1 VTVTIGG
8 KAPIHVAATASLQR
22 ALDAAAP
29 GDLIIVDPAARATTS
44 TPAVPAIHQEL
55 LLMWKPVRL
64 QGVAAA
70 SSVLNAN
77 AHPAGAI
84 DVWRRQVDCLFGLAL
99 NGMPPNGT
107 NPFDPTGTY
116 SCPGAGWTNW
126 AANSSNP
133 QVDRLPLE
141 PVVGWNATQN
151 GNMAELL
158 QEPSLMGALEGAG
171 ITVLSKGVRFPA
183 GSDPFGVVPSA
194 AEEAGPFPPG
204 TVLLTG
210 STSGTNGCGPNTS
223 SARNPFPSNF
233 LCNPSSID
241 GISVTNSSQGG
252 GGIFVHG
259 WGHDIQIANNRVT
272 NNSGTLSGGIS
283 IGQGEFSPSITV
295 GGALE
300 TPPGSCQSEVG
311 LLPNT
316 QLQYCFDRNVNIH
329 HNAIT
334 RNSSTGDELFSATP
348 AGAGG
353 VTICNGSD
361 FYKFNY
367 NWVCGNL
374 STGDGGGVAHIGFS
388 YNGAIEHNSILFNQS
403 TNPTIPTNGGGL
415 LVMGAP
421 DVDPTC
427 SGATDKDCLNPTPI
441 PPSDG
446 IGPGL
451 QINANLIRGNA
462 AESGSGGG
470 IALQNVNGSD
480 VLSFPADP
488 SRWFSV
494 DITNNII
501 DNNVAGW
508 DGAGISLLDA
518 LRVDIVNNTIASNDT
533 TASSGVLFNTVGAP
547 LASTQGPCPPGGKNA
562 QGICTTPVTTSTPQ
576 PAGIVAVQ
584 NSSNLTANLPAS
596 VNCPAGHG
604 PGGTG
609 TSGLTNGACRNFSY
623 PQMYNNV
630 LWQNRSFYIA
640 ITGAGSGTTNQQN
653 TVGLFNGFT
662 ATPAASQPTADA
674 TTANGTGSI
683 ITGGT
688 GACVSPGTAP
698 NYWDIGVRG
707 DTGPADHSG
716 STFTRGTTTIV
727 TPLAP
732 AYSVL
737 TSVGSTTDYGAANLH
752 NTASNPTFLS
762 QYCDGSRIPP
772 ENGGMGYLVPPGIAD
787 ATVPNPVFSLTP
799 AATVDEGNNWININ
813 WGPLSLVNTS
823 NGTLNGIM
831 LGDYGPSSTSAAINY
846 VPITAPTY
854 AAAPSLDF
862 YGTQRKTNNL
872 VDAGAVE
879 FSGTVTPR
887 LSANVTP
894 GTPAFG
900 NWAAGTTS
908 PAQTVTVTNTGNT
921 ALAGGAFTFGGGT
934 PQPFARPAGTAGG
947 TCGTTL
953 AIGASCTINVVFSPP
968 TATSFTRSLAVAYT
982 GATITGPPVTLTG
995 TGVANRA
1002 TLSITPNPLTITL
1015 PSNATTGT
1023 GVVTLTNTAA
1033 AGGAQ
1038 VTVTGVNGP
1047 PFFLSIGPL
1056 AGPDTCTG
1064 ATLAPGATCIVTVRF
1079 SSTRSPRGV
1088 NRNGTITFYDN
1099 GVGNA
1104 QTGNLVGFATP

>member
-1 VTVTIGG
+1 
-8 KAPIHVAATASLQR
+8 
-22 ALDAAAP
+22 
-29 GDLIIVDPAARATTS
+29 
-44 TPAVPAIHQEL
+44 
-55 LLMWKPVRL
+55 MWKPVRL

-70 SSVLNAN
+70 SSVVNAN
-77 AHPAGAI
+77 SHPAGRI

-99 NGMPPNGT
+99 NGQPPGGT
-107 NPFDPTGTY
+107 NPYDPTGTY

-133 QVDRLPLE
+133 QIDRLPLE
-141 PVVGWNATQN
+141 AVVGWDASQN

-171 ITVLSKGVRFPA
+171 ITVLAKGMRFPA
-183 GSDPFGVVPSA
+183 GSNPFGTAPSA
-194 AEEAGPFPPG
+194 AEGGSFPAG
-204 TVLLTG
+204 TVLLTA
-210 STSGTNGCGPNTS
+210 STAGPNGCGANTS
-223 SARNPFPSNF
+223 SAANPFPSNF

-241 GISVTNSSQGG
+241 GITVSNSSQGG

-259 WGHDIQIANNRVT
+259 WGHNIQIANNRVT
-272 NNSGTLSGGIS
+272 NNAGTLSGGINV
-283 IGQGEFSPSITV
+283 GQGEFPGAYTV
-295 GGALE
+295 GGINAD
-300 TPPGSCQSEVG
+300 PNSCQSQFG
-311 LLPNT
+311 LPAGT

-374 STGDGGGVAHIGFS
+374 SSGDGGGVAHVGFS
-388 YNGAIEHNSILFNQS
+388 YNGDIEHNSILFNQS
-403 TNPTIPTNGGGL
+403 TNPTLPTNGGGL

-421 DVDPTC
+421 DADPPC
-427 SGATDKDCLNPTPI
+427 GAAIDTDCVNGTPVA
-441 PPSDG
+441 PSDG

-451 QINANLIRGNA
+451 LINANLIRGNG

-470 IALQNVNGSD
+470 LALQNVNGTD
-480 VLSFPADP
+480 VLTFPTIP
-488 SRWFSV
+488 SRWYSV
-494 DITNNII
+494 NVTNNII

-508 DGAGISLLDA
+508 DGAGISLYDA
-518 LRVDIVNNTIASNDT
+518 LSVNIINNTIAANDT

-547 LASTQGPCPPGGKNA
+547 LASTQGPCPPGGRNA

-576 PAGIVAVQ
+576 PAGIVAIQ

-609 TSGLTNGACRNFSY
+609 ITGVTNGACRYYSY
-623 PQMYNNV
+623 PELYNNV

-640 ITGAGSGTTNQQN
+640 MTGPGTGTINQQN
-653 TVGLFNGFT
+653 TVGLFSGFT
-662 ATPAASQPTADA
+662 ATPAPSQPSADA
-674 TTANGTGSI
+674 TTANGTGTI

-688 GACVSPGTAP
+688 GACVSPATAP

-707 DTGPADHSG
+707 DTGPANHAG
-716 STFTRGTTTIV
+716 STFTRGTTTV
-727 TPLAP
+727 LTTLAP
-732 AYSVL
+732 TYSVL
-737 TSVGSTTDYGAANLH
+737 TSLGSTTDYGAAGLH

-762 QYCDGSRIPP
+762 QYCDGSRVPP

-787 ATVPNPVFSLTP
+787 ATVPNPVFNLTP
-799 AATVDEGNNWININ
+799 AATVDEGNNWINIS

-823 NGTLNGIM
+823 NGALNGKT
-831 LGDYGPSSTSAAINY
+831 LGDYGPSSTSSVINY
-846 VPITAPTY
+846 IPISAPTY

-862 YGTQRKTNNL
+862 YGVQRKTNNL

-879 FSGTVTPR
+879 FTGTAAPVFSATVTPSS
-887 LSANVTP
+887 L
-894 GTPAFG
+894 AFG
-900 NWAAGTTS
+900 NWATGTTS
-908 PAQTVTVTNTGNT
+908 SSQQVTVRNTGNT
-921 ALAGGAFTFGGGT
+921 ALAGGLFTFGAAT
-934 PQPFARPAGTAGG
+934 PQPFTRPAGTAGG

-953 AIGASCTINVVFSPP
+953 AVGASCTINVVFSPP
-968 TATSFTRSLAVAYT
+968 TATSFTGSLAVAYT
-982 GATITGPPVTLTG
+982 GATVTGSPVTLTG

-1015 PSNATTGT
+1015 PRGAMTGT

-1038 VTVTGVNGP
+1038 VLVTGVNVPVGGNLISW
-1047 PFFLSIGPL
+1047 FFNVGTL

-1064 ATLAPGATCIVTVRF
+1064 ATLAPGATCTVTVRF
-1079 SSTRSPRGV
+1079 TNVNAFNTAPRGV
-1088 NRNGTITFYDN
+1088 NRNDTITFTDN
-1099 GVGNA
+1099 GTANT